1 MLIIKNTHPKKESLI
16 LDIQYQIPA
25 LRGEQV
31 VSYIETDEVRF
42 SYDRGS
48 IRKFI
53 DRGWIEVLGPTQD
66 EIIDI
71 TRTSPFL
78 GDENGVSTS
87 NIVPIVAKQFLFV
100 KNKAT
105 QVQNINGIRLSA
117 ELKSDTGSTAI
128 FQLYIGTEMI
138 PRGVLVG
145 SSSDYKM
152 VSISM
157 IDLSDLDNGV
167 YPMYFK
173 LSSSVEGIM
182 VGHRVLELYVV
193 R

>member
-1 MLIIKNTHPKKESLI
+1 MLIIKNIHPKKESLI

-78 GDENGVSTS
+78 GDENVVSTS